1 MYTFI
6 MGLHITLGF
15 VIIISIVVFQ
25 TSKGSALS
33 MFGGGGDSLF
43 NAASGTSFIKKFTA
57 GAAALFAATSL
68 LLTVFSAGNRF
79 HSVVQQYPL
88 QGKPGPAAP
97 AQPGAAQ
104 PAAAPAA
111 KPAAVPSAAPAKA
124 AAAAPAKAV
133 PAKPAPAPAKK

>member
-1 MYTFI
+1 MYSFI
-6 MGLHITLGF
+6 VTVHVILAF

-57 GAAALFAATSL
+57 GCAALFAVTSL
-68 LLTVFSAGNRF
+68 LLTIFGANNRYR
-79 HSVVQQYPL
+79 SVVQEYPL
-88 QGKPGPAAP
+88 QQEAP
-97 AQPGAAQ
+97 AQ

-111 KPAAVPSAAPAKA
+111 PLDSKAVPAAPAKA
-124 AAAAPAKAV
+124 A
-133 PAKPAPAPAKK
+133 PAPEKK

>member
-6 MGLHITLGF
+6 VTMHVILAF

-57 GAAALFAATSL
+57 GCAALFAVTSL
-68 LLTVFSAGNRF
+68 LLTIFGANNRYR
-79 HSVVQQYPL
+79 SVVQDYPL
-88 QGKPGPAAP
+88 QQQAAP
-97 AQPGAAQ
+97 AAQ
-104 PAAAPAA
+104 PAAAPA
-111 KPAAVPSAAPAKA
+111 PL
-124 AAAAPAKAV
+124 
-133 PAKPAPAPAKK
+133 APAPAAPKAAPAPEKK